1 MLLVDLVAAQHS
13 YQELLKQSLQEQKI
27 HLQLLSQ
34 SFAASSIGV
43 GAAATRSSFA
53 AGGEAVNMGEA
64 VTSTSEGASGNK
76 VTFSTRY
83 TFYFALLYRTFR
95 DRRLPQLSVIVIRT
109 EKVNCKVGSL
119 LKN

>member
-53 AGGEAVNMGEA
+53 AGGEAVA
-64 VTSTSEGASGNK
+64 STSEGASGNK

-95 DRRLPQLSVIVIRT
+95 RLPQLSVIVIRT

>member
-64 VTSTSEGASGNK
+64 VASTSEGASGNK

-95 DRRLPQLSVIVIRT
+95 RLPQLSVGNSNTDR
-109 EKVNCKVGSL
+109 KS
-119 LKN
+119 